1 SPWKLKGRE
10 KRIEILEN
18 EHQKIKLNERKHK
31 SNVF

>member
-1 SPWKLKGRE
+1 LKGRE

>member
-1 SPWKLKGRE
+1 GRE